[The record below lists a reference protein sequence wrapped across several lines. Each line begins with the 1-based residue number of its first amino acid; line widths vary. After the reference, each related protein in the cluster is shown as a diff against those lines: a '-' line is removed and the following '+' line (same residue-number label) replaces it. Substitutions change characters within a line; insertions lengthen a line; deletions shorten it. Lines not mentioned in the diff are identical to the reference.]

1 MCDCKAEFPA
11 ITQLIYYYYCIIINV
26 ENSCAG

>member
-11 ITQLIYYYYCIIINV
+11 ITQLIYYYIIINV